1 MEQVTE
7 VRLLRGSYVRISL
20 QNGIKYYLLR
30 KVYQERPVQTGDNI
44 DEKEFAW
51 WVLKHQYRPALNQAV
66 SMLAQRACSKGEIQ
80 RKLSLKGY
88 SKETIEMVLLK
99 LEKTGCL
106 DDQDFAKQWTEHR
119 SAQKYGP
126 RRISQEL
133 KNKGI
138 PAEEAD
144 AVMQCYS
151 EERMLDNALQLA
163 RKGIKNR
170 KEKDDLRRSC
180 QKIMTG
186 IVRRGYS
193 WEVAKQALNRALKE
207 SDTESDE

>member
-106 DDQDFAKQWTEHR
+106 DDQDFAKQ
-119 SAQKYGP
+119 
-126 RRISQEL
+126 
-133 KNKGI
+133 
-138 PAEEAD
+138 
-144 AVMQCYS
+144 
-151 EERMLDNALQLA
+151 
-163 RKGIKNR
+163 
-170 KEKDDLRRSC
+170 
-180 QKIMTG
+180 
-186 IVRRGYS
+186 
-193 WEVAKQALNRALKE
+193 
-207 SDTESDE
+207 